1 MEEETESNFIGL
13 KRWQFKKQMKAYTIL
28 GYSGTSYSW
37 GPILNCYFTLRQ
49 YEPDALVI
57 LVNNFDDPLHPV
69 LQGET
74 NLRYFANKENFWEL
88 GAIQTAYEKNP
99 DVDMFFI
106 VQDGI
111 TFTNKPV
118 DFQGDIMFWENEFRG
133 AAPDLDIVKKWCENY
148 FPHITQKYNQISN
161 RICHGLMCCVTKET
175 LTAIMEMGLKNIR
188 VTNKAEA
195 CASECIMGF
204 LLREYKPSIP
214 FYNEAGPCP
223 TYGYKNDPSKYE
235 FMTKQALGRVSGIG
249 NSVWSSY
256 PTFYADMNYVN
267 TPFSFYAEGIQYSSL
282 ADALTKVPESKYHS
296 IFMNYY
302 ITNRPA
308 LLQLTEKRY
317 SEYSIE
323 GNPYNINSYLMK
335 FIHDL
340 YVLKHWGFYFHPMT
354 TDVKYDT
361 SFLCNWAYHYRDN
374 IHVKYNN
381 MPYIFYKPDL
391 YSEEIQVRSCINEI
405 IISDTYTLTSF
416 QDKKEKVFLDFGAN
430 HGVASIILA
439 KQNPES
445 TVYAFEPDPKCYEY
459 LKENI
464 KLNGLTNLKAFHMA
478 VCKQGIHEIELMISP
493 NHSGANTVISTVE
506 KQEKFY
512 QKKVKTC
519 KVKAT
524 SLEKIVSE
532 NNIQDIEL
540 LKIDCEGAEYD
551 ILPNSPVLLS
561 GRIKNMVGE
570 FHEIEYLNVQVNSAG
585 ALRNYVKPYIP
596 GLFLIH

>member
-1 MEEETESNFIGL
+1 
-13 KRWQFKKQMKAYTIL
+13 MKAYTIL

-37 GPILNCYFTLRQ
+37 GPILNCYYSLRK

-57 LVNNFDDPLHPV
+57 LVNNFPQALHPT
-69 LQGET
+69 LKEEK
-74 NLRYFANKENFWEL
+74 NLRYFSNEENFWEL
-88 GAIQTAYEKNP
+88 GSIQTAYENNP

-133 AAPDLDIVKKWCENY
+133 AAHDLDIIKGWCESY
-148 FPHITQKYNQISN
+148 FPHLTHKYNNISN
-161 RICHGLMCCVTKET
+161 RTCHGLMCCVTKET
-175 LTAIMEMGLKNIR
+175 LTAIMEMGLKHIR
-188 VTNKAEA
+188 VHNKAEA

-204 LLREYKPSIP
+204 LLREYKPSIR

-223 TYGYKNDPSKYE
+223 IYGYKNDPRKYE

-249 NSVWSSY
+249 NSVYMYY
-256 PTFYADMNYVN
+256 PTFKVSADSIVHPSL
-267 TPFSFYAEGIQYSSL
+267 PFSFHAEGKLYSSL
-282 ADALTKVPESKYHS
+282 ADALSKVPESKYHS

-302 ITNRPA
+302 IANRPA
-308 LLQLTEKRY
+308 LLELTEKRY
-317 SEYSIE
+317 GDFDVE
-323 GNPYNINSYLMK
+323 GNPFNVNEYLCK
-335 FIHDL
+335 FHGDL
-340 YVLKHWGFYFHPMT
+340 YVLKHWGYYFHPIT
-354 TDVKYDT
+354 TDVKYDM
-361 SFLCNWAYHYRDN
+361 SFLCDWAYHYRDN
-374 IHVKYNN
+374 IHVMYNDK
-381 MPYIFYKPDL
+381 PYVFYKPDL
-391 YSEEIQVRSCINEI
+391 YAEEIQIRSCINEI
-405 IISDTYTLTSF
+405 IVEDHYSLEFF
-416 QDKKEKVFLDFGAN
+416 QDKKGKVFLDFGAN
-430 HGVASIILA
+430 HGVPSIIMA

-478 VCKQGIHEIELMISP
+478 VCKQGVDEIELMISP

-512 QKKVKTC
+512 QKEVKTC

-532 NNIQDIEL
+532 NNIEEIEL
-540 LKIDCEGAEYD
+540 LKIDCEGAEYE

-570 FHEIEYLNVQVNSAG
+570 FHEIEYLNVEVNSAG
-585 ALRNYVKPYIP
+585 ALRSYVKPFVS